1 LAAWR
6 TTSTNLLTG
15 ILLYCDLLQSKAET
29 AGVLWKKMD
38 EIRSAAEQG
47 AALIRQLMTVG
58 REEPAEQSSVCFDQ
72 VVRDLEPLL
81 RHLLG
86 EQICIVMDIVGD
98 SALVGITSAQAQQII
113 LNLALNARDAMPTGG
128 VLRFQSSFR
137 ESEGTSPIG
146 RIFEFTVSDTGLGM
160 DSQTAARAF
169 DPFFSTKASGRGTGL
184 ATVRS
189 IAEAAGGIICVET
202 FPGQGTRMIVRLPEV
217 LRNTQ
222 NSQGNDLP
230 ARSTQNQSEDRGAA

>member
-1 LAAWR
+1 MVGRLVAGVAHDFN
-6 TTSTNLLTG
+6 NLLTG

-29 AGVLWKKMD
+29 AGVLWKKID
-38 EIRSAAEQG
+38 EIRAAAERG

-58 REEPAEQSSVCFDQ
+58 REEPAEQSSVCFNQ

-86 EQICIVMDIVGD
+86 EQIRIVTDLVGDDLVGD

-128 VLRFQSSFR
+128 VLRFQAGFR
-137 ESEGTSPIG
+137 ESEGTSPTG
-146 RIFEFTVSDTGLGM
+146 RIFEFIVSDTGLGM
-160 DSQTAARAF
+160 NSQTAARAF

-189 IAEAAGGIICVET
+189 IVEAAGGIVCAET
-202 FPGQGTRMIVRLPEV
+202 SPGQGTRMIVRLPEV
-217 LRNTQ
+217 HQYPEESRN
-222 NSQGNDLP
+222 
-230 ARSTQNQSEDRGAA
+230 